1 MELEESGGIEILS
14 DTLKDDK
21 ASEEEKSEAAGLL
34 AQVTSPWI
42 ENNNTIEGL
51 SRHLNDLVQS
61 LTSLSAKTTSAETFL
76 LSTAALANL
85 TFMESSVVLLL
96 KTYGTAK
103 ILVAA
108 INKQQQSHQSNQI
121 KKNLVKK
128 PLSVSI
134 YIQDQV
140 AAVLANMAANVD
152 CRSDVV
158 KNGGLPLLLQFLM
171 AESPATNTDLK
182 PEDYAQ
188 IAATERVLQ
197 KSAIAISR
205 LCNDKRLAEEL
216 VRLEGLGRL
225 VQLCKN
231 ESVRVSSDGVLVAC
245 LAAVRKV
252 AAAVGPEKFKNLD
265 ATELVEPRLLDSF
278 LIFSSRNESFV

>member
-1 MELEESGGIEILS
+1 MELEDAGGIEILS
-14 DTLKDDK
+14 DTLKDEY

-51 SRHLNDLVQS
+51 ARHLNDLVQS

-85 TFMESSVVLLL
+85 TFMDSNVVPLL
-96 KTYGTAK
+96 KNFNTAK

-108 INKQQQSHQSNQI
+108 INKQQSSDKNNLNLM
-121 KKNLVKK
+121 KKKV

-140 AAVLANMAANVD
+140 AAVLANMAAHAE
-152 CRSDVV
+152 CRTEVV
-158 KNGGLPLLLQFLM
+158 KHGGLPLLLQFLL
-171 AESPATNTDLK
+171 AEAPVLTEPK
-182 PEDYAQ
+182 PEEYAQ
-188 IAATERVLQ
+188 MAATERVLQ

-205 LCNDKRLAEEL
+205 LCNDKRLAEEV

-225 VQLCKN
+225 VELCKN
-231 ESVRVSSDGVLVAC
+231 ESERVGSDGVLVAC
-245 LAAVRKV
+245 LAAVRKI

>member
-1 MELEESGGIEILS
+1 M
-14 DTLKDDK
+14 
-21 ASEEEKSEAAGLL
+21 
-34 AQVTSPWI
+34 
-42 ENNNTIEGL
+42 
-51 SRHLNDLVQS
+51 
-61 LTSLSAKTTSAETFL
+61 SAKTTSAETFL

-205 LCNDKRLAEEL
+205 
-216 VRLEGLGRL
+216 
-225 VQLCKN
+225 
-231 ESVRVSSDGVLVAC
+231 
-245 LAAVRKV
+245 
-252 AAAVGPEKFKNLD
+252 
-265 ATELVEPRLLDSF
+265 
-278 LIFSSRNESFV
+278 

>member
-1 MELEESGGIEILS
+1 
-14 DTLKDDK
+14 
-21 ASEEEKSEAAGLL
+21 
-34 AQVTSPWI
+34 
-42 ENNNTIEGL
+42 
-51 SRHLNDLVQS
+51 
-61 LTSLSAKTTSAETFL
+61 
-76 LSTAALANL
+76 
-85 TFMESSVVLLL
+85 MESSVVLLL

-140 AAVLANMAANVD
+140 AAVLANMAANVE

-205 LCNDKRLAEEL
+205 
-216 VRLEGLGRL
+216 
-225 VQLCKN
+225 
-231 ESVRVSSDGVLVAC
+231 
-245 LAAVRKV
+245 
-252 AAAVGPEKFKNLD
+252 
-265 ATELVEPRLLDSF
+265 
-278 LIFSSRNESFV
+278 